1 MDWKELGQKI
11 IGVGA
16 PILGT
21 ALLGPG
27 AGTAVGSLIADLFG
41 GKNDPSSIN
50 AAIQA
55 DPQAATKLIE
65 LQFKHQ
71 ERFAEL
77 ALDHA
82 RTENER
88 ELGIIL
94 EVNKTMREEA
104 KSEHWPQWLWRPYWG
119 FISGTAFLVVC
130 VFVCF
135 LAYEAI
141 TAKDLATASSAIG
154 SIPIIIGA
162 FTSLFAIPGAILG
175 ITAWGRNKLKEHAV
189 AGMQPPL

>member
-1 MDWKELGQKI
+1 MDWKELGQKV
-11 IGVGA
+11 IGIGA

-27 AGTAVGSLIADLFG
+27 AGTAVGSLIAGLFG
-41 GKNDPSSIN
+41 VKNDPNSIN

-71 ERFAEL
+71 ERLAEL

-94 EVNKTMREEA
+94 EVNKTMREES
-104 KSEHWPQWLWRPYWG
+104 KSEHWPQWAWRPYWG
-119 FISGTAFLVVC
+119 FVSGTAFLFVC
-130 VFVCF
+130 VFVGY
-135 LAYEAI
+135 LAYTAI
-141 TAKDLATASSAIG
+141 STKDAIIASAAIG

-162 FTSLFAIPGAILG
+162 YASLFTIAGAILG
-175 ITAWGRNKLKEHAV
+175 ITAWGRNKLKELTATG
-189 AGMQPPL
+189 AQPPL